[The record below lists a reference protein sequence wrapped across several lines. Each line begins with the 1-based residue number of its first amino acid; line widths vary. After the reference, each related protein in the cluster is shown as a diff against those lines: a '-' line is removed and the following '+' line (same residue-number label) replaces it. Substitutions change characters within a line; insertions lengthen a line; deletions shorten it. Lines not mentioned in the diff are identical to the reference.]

1 MGFDMSKILNY
12 VFIGVGLILAVIIS
26 PLVSNAGENMY
37 SSVRDHCNLNGSR
50 FIDVLNFSSAEP
62 PLLIRVPL
70 TGGNAVNGVKPCI
83 ASATVTTLYNS
94 GENQSGNN
102 GTTPGQT
109 AASGGSKTFY
119 AQVRNPQSDSNNLRL
134 SKEGDSAAQNWNGAS
149 LVANAAGGNGEWQ
162 DRPTIGR
169 SLSGAHDIVVAIL
182 TPAVAI
188 SIIGGMGVSVWMNM
202 SGQSSQ
208 SMMARFASQLAAVI
222 GVVVVGVISPLII
235 NFTGDWATSVQQLT
249 SAQLLAPVYGVLF
262 DLVPLMLAFVMVAMA
277 SLPAWGGIAG
287 RGMSALQQRYAM

>member
-37 SSVRDHCNLNGSR
+37 SSVRAHCNLNGDR
-50 FIDVLNFSSAEP
+50 FVDVLNIGGGDNPKSQ
-62 PLLIRVPL
+62 RVPL
-70 TGGNAVNGVKPCI
+70 TGGTAVNGIKPCET
-83 ASATVTTLYNS
+83 STSVGNLYNS
-94 GENQSGNN
+94 GTTQTDPNGETLSAPGSSGN
-102 GTTPGQT
+102 
-109 AASGGSKTFY
+109 FY
-119 AQVRNPQSDSNNLRL
+119 AHLRTPQSDADNLYL
-134 SKEGDSAAQNWNGAS
+134 SVTGA
-149 LVANAAGGNGEWQ
+149 ANASWAKKALTATSGGGSGVWH
-162 DRPTIGR
+162 DRPVIGR
-169 SLSGAHDIVVAIL
+169 SLEGAHDIVVAIL

-208 SMMARFASQLAAVI
+208 SMMARFGSQLAAVI
-222 GVVVVGVISPLII
+222 GVVIVGVISPLII
-235 NFTGDWATSVQQLT
+235 NFAGDWAVSVQQLT

-262 DLVPLMLAFVMVAMA
+262 DMIPLMLAFVMVALA

-287 RGMSALQQRYAM
+287 RGARMLQERYAM